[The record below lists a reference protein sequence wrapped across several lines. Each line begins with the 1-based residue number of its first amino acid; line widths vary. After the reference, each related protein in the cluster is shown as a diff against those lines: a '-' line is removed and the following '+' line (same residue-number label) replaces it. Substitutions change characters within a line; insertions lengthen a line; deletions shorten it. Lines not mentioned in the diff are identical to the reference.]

1 MMGRRNYVNFRH
13 HHGIATRRS
22 KDVPLRC
29 LGNVPLRRCWVF
41 HLRRTYEVAGTYRE
55 KSLQRRHN
63 VLLPGEEVPLINCEI
78 KTWSSTCVITNSTGK
93 GAFATADKKFYVPV
107 VALSAQDNTKLL
119 EQLKSGF
126 KRKINWNKYRSKNQ

>member
-1 MMGRRNYVNFRH
+1 M
-13 HHGIATRRS
+13 
-22 KDVPLRC
+22 
-29 LGNVPLRRCWVF
+29 F

-119 EQLKSGF
+119 E
-126 KRKINWNKYRSKNQ
+126 